1 MFSGS
6 LLTVYIP
13 CLQKNFTLVAI
24 LPAEPLDDY
33 LFKSCF

>member
-24 LPAEPLDDY
+24 LLYEPIEDY
-33 LFKSCF
+33 LFESCF